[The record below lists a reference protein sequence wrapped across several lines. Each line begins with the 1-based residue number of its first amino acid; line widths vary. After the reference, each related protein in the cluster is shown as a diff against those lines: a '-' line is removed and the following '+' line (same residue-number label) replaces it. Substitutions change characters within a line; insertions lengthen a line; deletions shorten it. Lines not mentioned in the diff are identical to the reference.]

1 MTPEPIGVPQGIVEW
16 NPLAIDPQPECID
29 RVLNVGGAGS
39 AWKRGGSLEVDEV
52 FGVSPDLL
60 SGQSALIAAVLVFSA
75 ALQTST
81 GFGFA
86 MLSAPVLAV
95 LVGPV
100 EAVSTIV
107 ATGVVVDVLVLAAGG
122 RRPQPHGRDV
132 LTLGLWSV
140 PGLLAGALLLRTLP
154 SAALKL
160 LVAGAVLLAVGHRLR
175 LRRIGPAA
183 AAPSE
188 RWWSAAPA
196 GIASGVLS
204 TATTLGG
211 PPIVLYL
218 TRRPRP
224 PRETRDTLV
233 ALSLLRLPLSVA
245 ALVLAGTWVQPQGL
259 VVLWIAV
266 ALGYVIG
273 RWVFARMDPA
283 RYEQAVLGALVV
295 AALTAVATA
304 VA

>member
-1 MTPEPIGVPQGIVEW
+1 VIGVTTREAPPAHSARLQ
-16 NPLAIDPQPECID
+16 IDE
-29 RVLNVGGAGS
+29 A
-39 AWKRGGSLEVDEV
+39 

-60 SGQSALIAAVLVFSA
+60 SGETALIAAVLVFSA

-86 MLSAPVLAV
+86 LLSAPVLAV

-107 ATGVVVDVLVLAAGG
+107 ATGVVVDVLVLAADG
-122 RRPQPHGRDV
+122 RRPQPRGRDV
-132 LTLGLWSV
+132 LSLGLWSV
-140 PGLLAGALLLRTLP
+140 PGLVAGALLLRVLP
-154 SAALKL
+154 NTVLQLVVAA
-160 LVAGAVLLAVGHRLR
+160 AVLFAIGHRLR
-175 LRRIGPAA
+175 PRRARSAA
-183 AAPSE
+183 ALLPE

-196 GIASGVLS
+196 GLASGVLS

-211 PPIVLYL
+211 PPVVLYL

-233 ALSLLRLPLSVA
+233 ALSLVRLPLSVA
-245 ALVLAGTWVQPQGL
+245 ALVLAGTWVRPPGL
-259 VVLWIAV
+259 LVLWIAV
-266 ALGYVIG
+266 VLGYVIG
-273 RWVFARMDPA
+273 RWVFARMDLA
-283 RYEQAVLGALVV
+283 RYEQAVLGALAV
-295 AALTAVATA
+295 AALVAVATA